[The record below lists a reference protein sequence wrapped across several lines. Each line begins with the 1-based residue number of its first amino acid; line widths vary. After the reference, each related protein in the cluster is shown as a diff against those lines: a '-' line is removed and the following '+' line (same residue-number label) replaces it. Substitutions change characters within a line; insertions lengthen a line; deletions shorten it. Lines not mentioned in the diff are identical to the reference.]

1 MLHEPEAQGSLPR
14 RDTTVR
20 MPCTYQP
27 RACRTCRVPWHSRLR
42 RTEEAIG
49 CCTEALEATAA
60 TAASASQPEHASF
73 FHALLGESLAAA
85 SHPLRAARSFR
96 RAAALQPYATH
107 WLEPQTSR
115 PNTLP
120 PTPHR
125 ARTPD

>member
-1 MLHEPEAQGSLPR
+1 MPYVPR
-14 RDTTVR
+14 TVG
-20 MPCTYQP
+20 
-27 RACRTCRVPWHSRLR
+27 HSRLR

-60 TAASASQPEHASF
+60 TAARASQPEHASF

-107 WLEPQTSR
+107 GSNPRPAEPTRYPLRHTGLEPWTGRQGPRQVLFCYS
-115 PNTLP
+115 
-120 PTPHR
+120 HV
-125 ARTPD
+125 